1 MPNLNHRFFGMSKGA
16 GGTMNTRKKVFIA
29 CVLMAMSV
37 SVKCDAAVSL
47 NTGVKCVKLS
57 SGIACDRPPESQLSA
72 GGEFTTN
79 CGGVAVTVI
88 SQCATDNAGS
98 GAAVLSDDKLRMMV
112 GGANANCWCK
122 IISPVVSA
130 WVPMGTGS
138 SLCNIQSDSGIINE
152 TGCLQAC
159 ASYLEYGEYN
169 NMFFEHILW

>member
-57 SGIACDRPPESQLSA
+57 SEHTCYFPYSDDPNDGEVTLDCD
-72 GGEFTTN
+72 
-79 CGGVAVTVI
+79 GVAVTVI
-88 SQCATDNAGS
+88 SQCANDNAGS
-98 GAAVLSDDKLRMMV
+98 GAAVLPDENLRMMV
-112 GGANANCWCK
+112 NGTNDNCWCK

-130 WVPMGTGS
+130 WVPAGKGS
-138 SLCNIQSDSGIINE
+138 SLCNVSGGYGYVNE
-152 TGCLQAC
+152 IGCMDAC
-159 ASYLEYGEYN
+159 VEYLRNGPN
-169 NMFFEHILW
+169 NAFYEHILW

>member
-57 SGIACDRPPESQLSA
+57 SGIACDLPPASQLHA

-98 GAAVLSDDKLRMMV
+98 GAAVLPDEKLRMLV
-112 GGANANCWCK
+112 NGTNDNCWCK

-130 WVPMGTGS
+130 WVPAGTGS
-138 SLCNIQSDSGIINE
+138 SLCNVTNNYGVISEI
-152 TGCLQAC
+152 GCMDAC
-159 ASYLEYGEYN
+159 VEYLRNGPN
-169 NMFFEHILW
+169 NAFFEHILW